1 MSTLRHSATIISQS
15 KEDKQLITH
24 ERTIQYKY
32 SMPVVAVSI
41 LIQHAFLYY
50 HWIQMDIFTL
60 TRRIKTQLFSLP
72 GVAASIKQEL
82 NIKLPEGA
90 LTLLFWLYSNL

>member
-41 LIQHAFLYY
+41 SLQHAFLFEVP
-50 HWIQMDIFTL
+50 D
-60 TRRIKTQLFSLP
+60 
-72 GVAASIKQEL
+72 E
-82 NIKLPEGA
+82 
-90 LTLLFWLYSNL
+90 